1 MPRVWIVWNEE
12 RTQGIVL
19 TDEAQVKDLKA
30 GYYTEGDLTEAFVD
44 LYQGETFTVDDVTL
58 SNEGLH

>member
-1 MPRVWIVWNEE
+1 MWNEE

-19 TDEAQVKDLKA
+19 TDKAQVDDLKA
-30 GYYTEGDLTEAFVD
+30 GYYTEGYLTEAFVD
-44 LYQGETFTVDDVTL
+44 LYAGETFTVDDVTL